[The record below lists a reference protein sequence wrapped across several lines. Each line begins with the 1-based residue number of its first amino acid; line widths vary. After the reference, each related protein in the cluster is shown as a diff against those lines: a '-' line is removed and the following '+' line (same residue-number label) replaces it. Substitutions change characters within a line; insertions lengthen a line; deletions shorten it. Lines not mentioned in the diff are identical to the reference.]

1 MIYRF
6 EELEIDMRE
15 MVVRLGGES
24 LPLKPRPF
32 ALLGYLVENRDRIVS
47 KTEIM
52 DAVWDGRAVSD
63 AALTT
68 AVRDI
73 RRAIGDENSTDSL
86 IRTFY
91 GRGLRFMALDDA
103 DVTQIVTEPAVES
116 RTRPST
122 VAILPLDFLS
132 SDLESK
138 LVAESVAD
146 SVIAQTSKFGLI
158 RVLARNS
165 AFSLHGQGLTVKDIG
180 ERLTADYIVEGSL
193 RQLSTGARI
202 TTQLIE
208 VASETH
214 VWTDSFDLS
223 SFHLYD
229 GQEDIATTIATS
241 VITLIYEHECKR
253 AQARAFD
260 DLTAW
265 EAYCLGY
272 AAVCTL
278 DHRKQDEAVRM
289 LERAIELEPTF
300 TEAYATLAYA
310 YCVQYRAIR
319 GSPEESTL
327 TGRMSP
333 HRLKA
338 LQLAQRAIA
347 LDARIPF
354 AWVALARCL
363 EALGEIDNAIS
374 AAQKALRINRNLG
387 WAHILLGRCYLLKN
401 QPDNALEAFER
412 GERTSPQDS
421 LRLVI
426 ICGKALAYILLD
438 QHEKAVA
445 ASRLAQL
452 MPNAGLMAHLGEVCA
467 LGHLGEKDA
476 AAEAILRARIP
487 EPEFGPDLV
496 DQEYPMPDP
505 VARRKIMKGLRL
517 AGLME
522 TPEMGNA

>member
-6 EELEIDMRE
+6 GELEIDTGE
-15 MVVRLGGES
+15 MVARLDGEA

-32 ALLGYLVENRDRIVS
+32 ALLAYLVESRDRIVS

-73 RRAIGDENSTDSL
+73 RRAIGDENSNDSL

-91 GRGLRFMALDDA
+91 GRGLRFMAPDA
-103 DVTQIVTEPAVES
+103 TEVTQIQPEPAGEKK
-116 RTRPST
+116 TLPSA
-122 VAILPLDFLS
+122 VAILPLDCLS
-132 SDLESK
+132 HDPDLK
-138 LVAESVAD
+138 LVAESIAD

-165 AFSLHGQGLTVKDIG
+165 AFSVHGQGLTVKEIE
-180 ERLTADYIVEGSL
+180 ERLSADYVVESSL
-193 RQLSTGARI
+193 RQLGAGARV
-202 TTQLIE
+202 TTQLVE
-208 VASETH
+208 AASETH

-223 SFHLYD
+223 AFHLYD
-229 GQEDIATTIATS
+229 GQEDIATKIATS
-241 VITLIYEHECKR
+241 VITLIYENECKL
-253 AQARAFD
+253 AQAKTFE

-272 AAVCTL
+272 SAMCTL
-278 DHRKQDEAVRM
+278 DHRKQGEAIMM
-289 LERAIELEPTF
+289 LERAVALDQTF
-300 TEAYATLAYA
+300 TEAHATLAYA
-310 YCVQYRAIR
+310 YCVQQRAIR
-319 GSPEESTL
+319 NSPEERTL
-327 TGRMSP
+327 TGRRSP

-338 LQLAQRAIA
+338 LQMAQKAIA

-374 AAQKALRINRNLG
+374 AAQKALSINQNLG
-387 WAHILLGRCYLLKN
+387 WAHILLGRCQLQKN
-401 QPDNALEAFER
+401 LPHDALEAFER

-426 ICGKALAYILLD
+426 TASRALAYVLLD
-438 QHEKAVA
+438 QFEEAVA
-445 ASRLAQL
+445 ASRMAQL
-452 MPNAGLMAHLGEVCA
+452 MPNAGLLAHLGEVCA
-467 LGHLGEKDA
+467 LGHLGREEA
-476 AAEAILRARIP
+476 ASEAVERARMV
-487 EPEFGPDLV
+487 EPEFGPELIDH
-496 DQEYPMPDP
+496 EYPLPDE
-505 VARRKIMKGLRL
+505 VARRKILNGLRL
-517 AGLME
+517 AGL
-522 TPEMGNA
+522 T